1 MFAFRRRICYT
12 GYHNAGEPP
21 VHPFYPGLQLPA
33 KEDKTMKILKA
44 LLAVFTFLAAAL
56 TCALLF
62 VQEKHAPRYIQI
74 YTGEHD

>member
-12 GYHNAGEPP
+12 GYHNAGGSPP
-21 VHPFYPGLQLPA
+21 VHPFYPGLQSPA

-62 VQEKHAPRYIQI
+62 VQDKHAPR
-74 YTGEHD
+74 